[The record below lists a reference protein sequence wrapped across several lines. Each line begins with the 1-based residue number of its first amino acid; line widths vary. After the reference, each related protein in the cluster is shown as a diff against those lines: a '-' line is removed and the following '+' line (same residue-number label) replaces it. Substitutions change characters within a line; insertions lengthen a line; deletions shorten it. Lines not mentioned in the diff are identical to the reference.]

1 MKILLATNN
10 KHKIEEL
17 KSKLVD
23 TKIEIFSPLEL
34 GITDLEVIED
44 ADTLKGNAF
53 LKAKAFYKKSGMPSI
68 SDDTGLFVEAL
79 NGEPG
84 VYSARYTGD
93 NATFEDNC
101 NKLLNNLKDI
111 ENRNAYFETVICYY
125 DGNNTNYLSG
135 KCKGKIT
142 KEYKGNNGFGYD
154 PIFLPDGYN
163 LTFAE
168 LSKDIKNKISHRGL
182 AVDNFIEFIKTKI

>member
-10 KHKIEEL
+10 QNKINEI
-17 KSKLVD
+17 KYKLVD
-23 TKIEIFSPLEL
+23 TEIEIFSPLEL
-34 GITDLEVIED
+34 GIIDLEVIED
-44 ADTLKGNAF
+44 ADTLEGNAL
-53 LKAKAFYKKSGMPSI
+53 LKAKAFYNKSGMPSI

-79 NGEPG
+79 NGQPG
-84 VYSARYTGD
+84 VYSARYAGE

-101 NKLLNNLKDI
+101 NKLLNNLKDNV
-111 ENRNAYFETVICYY
+111 NRNAYFETVICFY

-154 PIFLPDGYN
+154 PIFIPDGYE

-168 LSKDIKNKISHRGL
+168 LSKDVKNKISHRGL
-182 AVDNFIEFIKTKI
+182 AVDNLIKFIKNKI

>member
-1 MKILLATNN
+1 MKILIATNN
-10 KHKIEEL
+10 QNKINEI

-23 TKIEIFSPLEL
+23 TEIEIFSPLEL
-34 GITDLEVIED
+34 GIIDLKVIED
-44 ADTLKGNAF
+44 ADTLEGNAL
-53 LKAKAFYKKSGMPSI
+53 LKAKAFYNKSGMPSI
-68 SDDTGLFVEAL
+68 SDDTGLFVETL
-79 NGEPG
+79 NGQPG
-84 VYSARYTGD
+84 VYSARYAGD
-93 NATFEDNC
+93 QANSIDNC

-154 PIFLPDGYN
+154 PIFIPDGYE

-168 LSKDIKNKISHRGL
+168 LSKDVKNKISHRGL
-182 AVDNFIEFIKTKI
+182 AVDNFIKFIKNKI

>member
-44 ADTLKGNAF
+44 ADTLQGNAF

-84 VYSARYTGD
+84 VYSARYAGE

-101 NKLLNNLKDI
+101 NKILNNLKDI

-135 KCKGKIT
+135 KCKGKIN
-142 KEYKGNNGFGYD
+142 KEYKGANGFGYD
-154 PIFLPDGYN
+154 PIFLPAGYN